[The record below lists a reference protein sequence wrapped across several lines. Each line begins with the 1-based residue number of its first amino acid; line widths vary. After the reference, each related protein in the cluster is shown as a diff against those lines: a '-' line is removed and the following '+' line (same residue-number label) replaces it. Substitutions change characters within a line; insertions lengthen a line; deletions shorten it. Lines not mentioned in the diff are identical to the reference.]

1 MMASQ
6 LPERAHLMRGLSGT
20 GWFVIFT
27 VLAALHCM
35 PWIMPQYVHIMIMT
49 FLFAAM
55 GQGWNIL
62 GGYAGQFSFGHS
74 IFFGLGAY
82 TSTLLYIHAGVSP
95 WIGMVCASAMGIV
108 LGLSIGFL
116 SFRYGLRGP
125 FFALIMLAFAEIFHM
140 IAMGWSA
147 VGASQG
153 LLIPLKGS
161 SVLAMQ
167 FIRKE
172 PFYFM
177 ALWMM
182 VGTIYLAWRLERTR
196 TGLYFLAVREDHDA
210 AEALGVDTFR
220 AQMIA
225 MALSGGVT
233 SMAGTVYAQYLLYI
247 DPDSTFGLLNS
258 VEIMVRP
265 IIGGPGTV
273 FGPLLGSAVLT
284 PLAEVTR
291 LAFQSYSGVYLM
303 WYGLI
308 LMVVIIFLPKGLMG
322 LVHQVTE
329 KTRGRGKRNHG

>member
-1 MMASQ
+1 MASH
-6 LPERAHLMRGLSGT
+6 LPERTHLTRGLSGT
-20 GWFVIFT
+20 GWFVIFMA
-27 VLAALHCM
+27 LAALHFM
-35 PWIMPQYVHIMIMT
+35 PWVMPQYVHVMIMT

-74 IFFGLGAY
+74 VFFGLGAY
-82 TSTLLYIHAGVSP
+82 TSTLLYIHAGLTP
-95 WIGMVCASAMGIV
+95 WLGMVCACATGIL
-108 LGLSIGFL
+108 LGLAIGFL

-147 VGASQG
+147 VGASHG
-153 LLIPLKGS
+153 LLIPLKGN
-161 SVLAMQ
+161 SVAAMQ
-167 FIRKE
+167 FTTKE
-172 PFYFM
+172 PFYFT

-210 AEALGVDTFR
+210 AEALGVNTFK
-220 AQMIA
+220 AQMVA
-225 MALSGGVT
+225 MALSAGIT
-233 SMAGTVYAQYLLYI
+233 SITGTVYAQYLLYI

-273 FGPLLGSAVLT
+273 LGPLLGSAVLT

-291 LAFQSYSGVYLM
+291 LVFQSYSGVYLM

-308 LMVVIIFLPKGLMG
+308 LMVVIIFLPNGLMG
-322 LVHQVTE
+322 LVYQVME
-329 KTRGRGKRNHG
+329 KTKGKQEKP